1 MLQEYDN
8 VEINEDIIELFVICL
23 CFPGLSIGVVS
34 LHGVLH
40 PFPHFT
46 IDHSLVAFRLAF
58 CIVPRLAICL
68 EFWDGGV
75 CCVCACAYVPTQP
88 QKKVIL
94 DLFQL
99 FDLSDVLI
107 TVLREVSIGVR

>member
-8 VEINEDIIELFVICL
+8 IEINEDILRIF
-23 CFPGLSIGVVS
+23 LSIVDWFVV
-34 LHGVLH
+34 HGVLH
-40 PFPHFT
+40 PLTHINIIRPLF
-46 IDHSLVAFRLAF
+46 AFRLAF

-68 EFWDGGV
+68 AFWDGGV
-75 CCVCACAYVPTQP
+75 CRVCACAYVPTQP

-94 DLFQL
+94 DLLQL

-107 TVLREVSIGVR
+107 TVLH

>member
-8 VEINEDIIELFVICL
+8 VDINEDILRIFLSVVDWFVVH
-23 CFPGLSIGVVS
+23 GV
-34 LHGVLH
+34 LRYGVLH
-40 PFPHFT
+40 PLTHLNIVQP
-46 IDHSLVAFRLAF
+46 LVAFRLAF

-68 EFWDGGV
+68 AFWDGGV
-75 CCVCACAYVPTQP
+75 RSAYVYVYVPTQT

-94 DLFQL
+94 NLLQL

-107 TVLREVSIGVR
+107 TVLRQVSIGVR